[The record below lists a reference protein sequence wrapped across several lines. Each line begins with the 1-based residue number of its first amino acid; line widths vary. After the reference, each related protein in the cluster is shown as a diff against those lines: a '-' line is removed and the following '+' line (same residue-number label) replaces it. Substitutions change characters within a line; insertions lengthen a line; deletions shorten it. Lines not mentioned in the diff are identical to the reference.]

1 MSRRCGAVARAKQE
15 HGAWHA
21 SRRAEWLRGAKNG
34 RRTGMT
40 GASLLIGTTAR
51 ERKNCGQI
59 KTIEA
64 P

>member
-1 MSRRCGAVARAKQE
+1 MA
-15 HGAWHA
+15 HGTP
-21 SRRAEWLRGAKNG
+21 SRRAEWLRGAKSG

-51 ERKNCGQI
+51 ERKNSEQM
-59 KTIEA
+59 KAIEA

>member
-1 MSRRCGAVARAKQE
+1 MA
-15 HGAWHA
+15 HGTP